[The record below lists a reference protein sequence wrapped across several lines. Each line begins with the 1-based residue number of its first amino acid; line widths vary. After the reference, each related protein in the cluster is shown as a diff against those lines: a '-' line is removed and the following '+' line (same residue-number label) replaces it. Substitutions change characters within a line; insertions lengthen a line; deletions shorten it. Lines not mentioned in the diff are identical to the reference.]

1 MEESE
6 KAPQLVQV
14 LEALKE
20 ATHDIQR
27 HHSSD
32 SPPIKALLQLHTIL
46 SSSDPN
52 LSALSDHL
60 NRLKTLVDSLNNSKG
75 LRSFFTRPPL
85 HALPLTPW
93 IDRET
98 LHRLSASLRN
108 PNINNNDLVA
118 LLTQFRDRVS
128 QGFNRELQD
137 LVLKLKLF
145 SSLESV
151 LFDAKCP
158 NRVRVYVI
166 MYV

>member
-85 HALPLTPW
+85 HALPLT
-93 IDRET
+93 R
-98 LHRLSASLRN
+98 RRRN
-108 PNINNNDLVA
+108 PSL
-118 LLTQFRDRVS
+118 DRPRNS
-128 QGFNRELQD
+128 PPPLRLAT
-137 LVLKLKLF
+137 K
-145 SSLESV
+145 
-151 LFDAKCP
+151 P
-158 NRVRVYVI
+158 
-166 MYV
+166 

>member
-1 MEESE
+1 MTEQACSKWPEVSLRSKPRHEQMVAKKKKESIKWPVEESVFGFALAWMEESE

-85 HALPLTPW
+85 HALPLT
-93 IDRET
+93 R
-98 LHRLSASLRN
+98 RR
-108 PNINNNDLVA
+108 
-118 LLTQFRDRVS
+118 R
-128 QGFNRELQD
+128 
-137 LVLKLKLF
+137 
-145 SSLESV
+145 
-151 LFDAKCP
+151 
-158 NRVRVYVI
+158 NRVRNPSLDRPRNSPPPLRLATKP
-166 MYV
+166 